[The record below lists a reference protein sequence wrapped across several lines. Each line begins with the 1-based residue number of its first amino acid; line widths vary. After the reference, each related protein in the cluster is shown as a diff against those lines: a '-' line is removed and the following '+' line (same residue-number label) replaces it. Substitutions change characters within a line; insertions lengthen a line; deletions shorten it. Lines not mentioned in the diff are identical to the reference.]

1 MAQNELLMAFTTLLA
16 FLFLGAAVVTA
27 RAAHKQRLA
36 KRLVGLQEDLSDM
49 DESAEKPL
57 LVRALMRIGSVVS
70 SSKGPSVGLR
80 TQLSRA
86 GFQGR
91 SSVTIFLGV
100 KMLLF
105 VAGFLAAGAL
115 TVVIDMS
122 FVTKSLLVMVGA
134 VIPFFLPNML
144 LRLRHQS
151 RTFEVRTHLPDVVDL
166 LEICVSGGMGLD
178 MAWNSVADEIRTVS
192 PLLANEMALTNLEMH
207 LGVSRGNA
215 ISNMADRTG
224 SEDLAGLVAVLV
236 QSEKFGTSVSEAL
249 ETFAKTM
256 REIRSE
262 RAEESAQKMA
272 LKMLFPMILLI
283 FPCVMIVAIGPAVIL
298 LIQNLGPGS

>member
-1 MAQNELLMAFTTLLA
+1 MAQSDLLIAFTTLLA
-16 FLFLGAAVVTA
+16 VIFLGGALVTGLAA
-27 RAAHKQRLA
+27 RRQKIA
-36 KRLVGLQEDLSDM
+36 KRLVGLQEDAGDM
-49 DESAEKPL
+49 DGSVEKTL
-57 LVRALMRIGSVVS
+57 LVRTLMRIGSVVS
-70 SSKGPSVGLR
+70 SSKGPSLGLR

-91 SSVTIFLGV
+91 SAVTIFLGA
-100 KMLLF
+100 KMILL
-105 VAGFLAAGAL
+105 VAGLLAVGAFTL
-115 TVVIDMS
+115 MIDMT
-122 FVTKSLLVMVGA
+122 FMTKSLVVMLGA

-144 LRLRHQS
+144 MRLRHQR

-207 LGVSRGNA
+207 LGVSRGDA

-283 FPCVMIVAIGPAVIL
+283 FPCVMMVAVGPALIIL
-298 LIQNLGPGS
+298 IDTLG

>member
-1 MAQNELLMAFTTLLA
+1 MAQSDLLIAFTTLLA
-16 FLFLGAAVVTA
+16 VIFLGGALVTGLAA
-27 RAAHKQRLA
+27 RRQKIA
-36 KRLVGLQEDLSDM
+36 KRLVGLQEDAGDM
-49 DESAEKPL
+49 DGSGEKTL
-57 LVRALMRIGSVVS
+57 LVRTLMRIGSVVS
-70 SSKGPSVGLR
+70 SSKGPSLGLR

-91 SSVTIFLGV
+91 SAVTIFLGA
-100 KMLLF
+100 KMILL
-105 VAGFLAAGAL
+105 VAGLLAVGAL
-115 TVVIDMS
+115 TLMIDMT
-122 FVTKSLLVMVGA
+122 FMTKSLVVMLGA

-144 LRLRHQS
+144 MRLRHQR

-207 LGVSRGNA
+207 LGVSRGDA

-283 FPCVMIVAIGPAVIL
+283 FPCVMMVAVGPALIIL
-298 LIQNLGPGS
+298 IDTLG

>member
-1 MAQNELLMAFTTLLA
+1 MAQSDLIIAFTTLLSVI
-16 FLFLGAAVVTA
+16 FLGGAMVTGLAA
-27 RAAHKQRLA
+27 RKQRLT
-36 KRLVGLQEDLSDM
+36 KRLVGLQEDMSDT
-49 DESAEKPL
+49 DETAEKPV
-57 LVRALMRIGSVVS
+57 LVRTLMRIGSVVS
-70 SSKGPSVGLR
+70 SSKGPSLGLR

-91 SSVTIFLGV
+91 SAVTIFLGA
-100 KMLLF
+100 KMIFL
-105 VAGFLAAGAL
+105 VAGLLAAGAL
-115 TVVIDMS
+115 TLVLEMS
-122 FVTKSLLVMVGA
+122 FTTKSLVVMLGA
-134 VIPFFLPNML
+134 AVPFILPNMV
-144 LRLRHQS
+144 LRVRHKS
-151 RTFEVRTHLPDVVDL
+151 RTFEVKTHLPDVVDL

-207 LGVSRGNA
+207 LGVSRGDA

-283 FPCVMIVAIGPAVIL
+283 FPCVMLVAVGPAVIIL
-298 LIQNLGPGS
+298 VDSLGPGS